1 MSTLL
6 GIASAIN
13 TSDKKG
19 YRLTYSAEGDTTGIV
34 MLTGAEA
41 ALVAE
46 VINTDNWLAVEQKG
60 YSGCLKIDLDNP
72 MTDSEV
78 KEYVESLEKRR
89 PRIPEKV
96 NTKPTK
102 VDEAWLVLR
111 NHVLPELEKH
121 VRTELGMMPEES
133 LDKIISGGMHMP
145 KDMDFY
151 ELRDLLNQNGL
162 YPNEVMV
169 FPNCLRIGA
178 YKFITTINNG
188 TGFIWDTDWD
198 FLKYDH
204 EDSDTDTYMAVDV
217 AITEFEYKLV
227 TEVKGKRR
235 IDPYGLYL
243 SWLLFLKSCYMHE
256 VVKSYYKFNKN
267 FLRVAWWQLIRETE
281 AYKELSSIYVDS
293 YVYERLDAAE
303 KELSNLYILS
313 DIYNP
318 KFGDYLD
325 AAIKWLSNLLIKKIP
340 A

>member
-34 MLTGAEA
+34 MLTDAEA
-41 ALVAE
+41 ALVAK
-46 VINTDNWLAVEQKG
+46 VTDTNNWLAVEQKG
-60 YSGCLKIDLDNP
+60 YSGYLKIDLDNP

-111 NHVLPELEKH
+111 NHVLPELEKP
-121 VRTELGMMPEES
+121 VRIELGMMPEES
-133 LDKIISGGMHMP
+133 LDKIIFGGIHMP
-145 KDMDFY
+145 KNMDFY
-151 ELRDLLNQNGL
+151 ELRDLFSQNGL
-162 YPNEVMV
+162 YPNEVMI
-169 FPNCLRIGA
+169 FPDCLRIGP
-178 YKFITTINNG
+178 YKFIKTINNG

-198 FLKYDH
+198 FLKYYH
-204 EDSDTDTYMAVDV
+204 EDPDADTYMAVDI
-217 AITEFEYKLV
+217 AITEFEYNLV
-227 TEVKGKRR
+227 TKVKGKRR
-235 IDPYGLYL
+235 LDPYGLYL
-243 SWLLFLKSCYMHE
+243 SWLLFLKSCHTHE

-281 AYKELSSIYVDS
+281 AYKELSSSYVDS
-293 YVYERLDAAE
+293 YVYESLDAVE
-303 KELSNLYILS
+303 RELSNLNVLS
-313 DIYNP
+313 DICNP

-325 AAIKWLSNLLIKKIP
+325 AAIKWLSNLRIKKIP